1 MFRPLSVF
9 IGLRYVHAKRRSH
22 FISVISMFSML
33 GIAIGIWALITVLSV
48 MNGFEKELKS
58 RILDMTPHAS
68 IVGFMSPMDDWQ
80 HVVKVAL
87 RHPRVLGAA
96 PYIRGQALVNRAD
109 VSSGVYVRGILPRLE
124 GKVSR
129 VSGLMI
135 HGKLSDLRAHRY
147 GIVIGAELAEQL
159 LGRKDISR
167 IPLKDRKIT
176 LIIPKTTITPAGVI
190 PRFRRF
196 TVVGVF
202 EAGVRE
208 YDSGLVI
215 IHMDD
220 AARLYRMPGKVT
232 GVRLKVDDMFQ
243 AALIGRQVIQQL
255 KGSYELET
263 WQQKHSNLF
272 YAMDLEKKVMF
283 IILFLIVAVA
293 AFNIVSTLVM
303 MVTDKQA
310 DIAILR
316 TLGATPRTIMGVF
329 IMQGSIIGVIGTLIG
344 LLTGVPTA
352 LNVEAI
358 VSTIEKWLGSTFLP
372 SDVFYISKIKG
383 DMHWE
388 DVIVICLVSLLLSVL
403 ATLYPAWRAARTQPA
418 EALRYE

>member
-1 MFRPLSVF
+1 MFRPLAVF
-9 IGLRYVHAKRRSH
+9 VGLRYVHAKRRSH

-33 GIAIGIWALITVLSV
+33 GIAVGIWALITVLSV

-68 IVGFMSPMDDWQ
+68 IIGFMSPLQDWRKVVQ
-80 HVVKVAL
+80 IARKHPHVVA
-87 RHPRVLGAA
+87 AA
-96 PYIRGQALVNRAD
+96 PYIRGQAMINKGSY
-109 VSSGVYVRGILPRLE
+109 SSGVFIRGIMPKFDAR
-124 GKVSR
+124 VSR

-135 HGKLSDLRAHRY
+135 YGKLTDLKPHGY
-147 GIVIGAELAEQL
+147 GIILGAELAEQL
-159 LGRKDISR
+159 LGRKDIGA
-167 IPLKDRKIT
+167 IPPEDRKVT
-176 LIIPKTTITPAGVI
+176 VIIPKTTITPAGVI

-208 YDSGLVI
+208 YDSGLAM
-215 IHMDD
+215 IHMED
-220 AARLYRMPGKVT
+220 AARLYRLKGGVT
-232 GVRLKVDDMFQ
+232 GVRLKVDDMFR
-243 AALIGRQVIQQL
+243 AAPIGQQLIQQL
-255 KGSYELET
+255 DGSYGLET

-272 YAMDLEKKVMF
+272 YAMNLEKKVMF

-316 TLGATPRTIMGVF
+316 TLGATPGTIMGVF
-329 IMQGSIIGVIGTLIG
+329 IMQGSIIGVIGTLLG

-358 VSTIEKWLGSTFLP
+358 VSTLEKWLGSTFLP
-372 SDVFYISKIKG
+372 SDVFYISKIRG
-383 DMHWE
+383 DMQWD
-388 DVIVICLVSLLLSVL
+388 DVLVICGVSLLLTVL